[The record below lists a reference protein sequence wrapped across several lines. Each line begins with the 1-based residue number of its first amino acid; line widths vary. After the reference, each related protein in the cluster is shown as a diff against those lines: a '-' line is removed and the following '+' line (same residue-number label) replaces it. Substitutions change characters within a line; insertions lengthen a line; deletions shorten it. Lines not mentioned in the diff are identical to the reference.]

1 MNSAFQ
7 LGVLKA
13 ANACIRPLVRMLMR
27 SGVVYD
33 QLDEIVRSAFV
44 QEALGERDSRGRKTN
59 VSRVAIRTGLPRKE
73 VTRIK
78 MELESPESAVESK
91 EESRY
96 HAGHAA
102 RVLQVWHSDPRYLTD
117 NGEPR
122 ALPFTGEQLSFNAIV
137 RIVGGDLPPGAVRAE
152 LIDAGAVILDE
163 NGNLRA
169 LKRYFVPGDVGAE
182 LLVGLTHFV
191 VPVLEGLA
199 RNTDRSNTV
208 PFIQRLAYSDRLA
221 PEAVPLFRHIAR
233 ERTSDFVQSVD
244 DWLASNELPPDA
256 NPANDSRVALGVFYF
271 EGPPLAI
278 ESASAF
284 DKKK

>member
-1 MNSAFQ
+1 
-7 LGVLKA
+7 
-13 ANACIRPLVRMLMR
+13 MLLR
-27 SGVVYD
+27 SGVVYE

-44 QEALGERDSRGRKTN
+44 IEALGVRDGRGRMTN

-73 VTRIK
+73 VARVK
-78 MELESPESAVESK
+78 LELESSLSAVALK
-91 EESRY
+91 DESRY
-96 HAGHAA
+96 NAGHAA
-102 RVLQVWHSDPRYLTD
+102 RVLQVWHSDPRYLAD

-122 ALPFTGEQLSFNAIV
+122 ALPFAGEQLSFSSIV

-152 LIDAGAVILDE
+152 LIDAGAVTLDE

-169 LKRYFVPGDVGAE
+169 IKRHFVPGDVGAE

-199 RNTDRSNTV
+199 RNTDRSDGV
-208 PFIQRLAYSDRLA
+208 PFIQRLAYSDRLS
-221 PEAVPLFRHIAR
+221 PDAVPLFRHIAR

-244 DWLASNELPPDA
+244 DWLVSNELPA
-256 NPANDSRVALGVFYF
+256 DSHPTSDNRVALGVFYF

-278 ESASAF
+278 ESSAALEQ
-284 DKKK
+284 KE